1 MAAQDDVRREAG
13 AMKNEARAIW
23 SDAADVARSAAS
35 QQQQAAADGIG
46 QFAGA
51 LREAARHGDGSRA
64 APSRLAESMADGLD
78 RVSATIKQRDLG
90 TLMRDVEDF
99 ARSQPLVF
107 FGAAVA
113 AGFFAMRFLKSSA
126 SDRPGDSAL
135 YGEGNS
141 MAAAMARSADRP
153 DTSSTSAGIGSTL
166 SSSTA
171 SPPAGSGAAPVW
183 PETDPTRQEPGPR

>member
-1 MAAQDDVRREAG
+1 
-13 AMKNEARAIW
+13 MKNEARAIW

-51 LREAARHGDGSRA
+51 LREAARHGDGTQA

-113 AGFFAMRFLKSSA
+113 VGFFAMRFLKSSA
-126 SDRPGDSAL
+126 SDRADDSGR

-153 DTSSTSAGIGSTL
+153 DTPGTGSTM

-171 SPPAGSGAAPVW
+171 SPLAGSGTPNVW
-183 PETDPTRQEPGPR
+183 PETNPTRREPGPR